1 MIYLY
6 KGEDTMNE
14 ENSIKVEKD
23 LFVNEATLDY
33 IRRKIESDVKNNL
46 FRWVGL
52 PVGGAGIIAILFL
65 LFSWIPNKV
74 STIIET
80 NTEIQKRLN
89 NSVVEYL
96 GNPEKGQKFISQQIE
111 NDIEKY
117 MQDPER
123 GQRFIQN
130 EIEKTAKEQIELTT
144 AAFFEEKGEPLIREL
159 SDAYLKSPE
168 VKEVITNSID
178 QALKPKI
185 ARLSEQIRQ
194 NAEKLVVEIE
204 SKFKDTTMIDK
215 GSLSKLDQFL
225 HSAEGQKIRQQ
236 GTPIALT
243 ISIRGGVRY
252 ADWAIREYIN
262 MLTDVF
268 GAKFICVLIVDRN
281 GKFLAQLPPE
291 FVKNNVDK
299 LLYIFNSTPQFSP
312 EVAKHEF
319 AKMLGKGCIKYIALE
334 SSVAEALKSDVWMES
349 GRKIK
354 KLAVLNQTGNFVGL
368 TSRSRLIEGIFG

>member
-1 MIYLY
+1 
-6 KGEDTMNE
+6 MNE
-14 ENSIKVEKD
+14 EKPIKVDKE

-33 IRRKIESDVKNNL
+33 FKRKVESDVKNNL

-89 NSVVEYL
+89 DSVFEYL
-96 GNPEKGQKFISQQIE
+96 GNPEKGQKFISQQIQR
-111 NDIEKY
+111 DIEKY

-123 GQRFIQN
+123 GQLLIQN
-130 EIEKTAKEQIELTT
+130 EIHKTAKEQIELTT

-159 SDAYLKSPE
+159 SDAYLKSRE
-168 VKEVITNSID
+168 VKEVVTKAID

-185 ARLSEQIRQ
+185 ARLSQKIRQ

-204 SKFKDTTMIDK
+204 TEFKDTTMIDK
-215 GSLSKLDQFL
+215 VSLSKLEQFIR
-225 HSAEGQKIRQQ
+225 SAEGRRIQQQ

-252 ADWAIREYIN
+252 ADWAIRQYISR
-262 MLTDVF
+262 LTDVF
-268 GAKFICVLIVDRN
+268 EDKFICVLVLDRN
-281 GKFLAQLPPE
+281 GKFLAQLPPA
-291 FVKNNVDK
+291 FVKENVNN
-299 LLYIFNSTPQFSP
+299 LLPIFNSPPQFRSD
-312 EVAKHEF
+312 VAKREF
-319 AKMLGKGCIKYIALE
+319 AQMLGEGCIKYIALE
-334 SSVAEALKSDVWMES
+334 SSVAEALKSAVWMET
-349 GRKIK
+349 GQNLKGI
-354 KLAVLNQTGNFVGL
+354 AVLNQTGNFVGL
-368 TSRSRLIEGIFG
+368 TSRNRLIEGIVG